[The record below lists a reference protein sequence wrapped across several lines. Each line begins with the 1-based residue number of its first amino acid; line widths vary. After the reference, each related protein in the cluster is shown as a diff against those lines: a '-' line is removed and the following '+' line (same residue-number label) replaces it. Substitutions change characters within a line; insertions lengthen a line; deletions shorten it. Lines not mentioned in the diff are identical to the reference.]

1 VTRPVT
7 RLVIADDHPAFRAG
21 LRVLLEDS
29 GLDVVAEAA
38 DGPSAVEAVLETR
51 PDVALLD
58 LQMPGLTGVEVTKR
72 LAEVAPSTRVLVLT
86 MIEADETV
94 LAAIR
99 AGAWGYL
106 LKGAGQEE
114 IERAVRSVADGQ
126 VVYGAGV
133 AERVRSFFT
142 AHAGAVV
149 PPLPQLSD
157 REREVLRLVAEGRVN
172 ADIARRLYLSEKT
185 VRNHVSSIFTKLGV
199 TDRAQAVARARDAGL
214 GGPGNDRTG

>member
-1 VTRPVT
+1 MIRVV
-7 RLVIADDHPAFRAG
+7 LADDHPAFRAG
-21 LRVLLEDS
+21 LRLLLQDS

-38 DGPSAVEAVLETR
+38 DGPAAVDAVVQHR

-58 LQMPGLTGVEVTKR
+58 LQMPGLTGVEVTRR
-72 LAEVAPSTRVLVLT
+72 LQEVAPGTRVLVLT

-126 VVYGAGV
+126 VVYGSGV
-133 AERVRSFFT
+133 AERVMALFAVRS
-142 AHAGAVV
+142 AAVG
-149 PPLPQLSD
+149 PFPQLSE
-157 REREVLRLVAEGRVN
+157 REREVLSFVAEGRGN
-172 ADIARRLYLSEKT
+172 ADIARRLFLSEKT
-185 VRNHVSSIFTKLGV
+185 VRNHVSSIFGKLGV
-199 TDRAQAVARARDAGL
+199 TDRAGAVARARDAGI
-214 GGPGNDRTG
+214 GG

>member
-1 VTRPVT
+1 MIRV
-7 RLVIADDHPAFRAG
+7 VIADDHPAFRAG
-21 LRVLLEDS
+21 LRVLLQDS

-38 DGPSAVEAVLETR
+38 DGPAAVDAVVEHR

-72 LAEVAPSTRVLVLT
+72 LQEVAPATRVLVLT

-133 AERVRSFFT
+133 AERVMAFFT
-142 AHAGAVV
+142 ARSGAEVG
-149 PPLPQLSD
+149 PFPQLSE
-157 REREVLRLVAEGRVN
+157 REREVLRFIAEGRAN
-172 ADIARRLYLSEKT
+172 TEIARRLFLSEKT

-199 TDRAQAVARARDAGL
+199 TDRAAAVARARDAGL
-214 GGPGNDRTG
+214 GGSHRDHG

>member
-1 VTRPVT
+1 MTRV
-7 RLVIADDHPAFRAG
+7 VIADDHPAFRAG

-38 DGPSAVEAVLETR
+38 DGPSAVEAVLGTR

-72 LAEVAPSTRVLVLT
+72 LAEVAPETRVLVLT

-114 IERAVRSVADGQ
+114 IERAVRGVADGQ

-133 AERVRSFFT
+133 AERVRSFF
-142 AHAGAVV
+142 AARSGAVV
-149 PPLPQLSD
+149 PPLPQLSE
-157 REREVLRLVAEGRVN
+157 REREVLRLAAEGRPN
-172 ADIARRLYLSEKT
+172 AEIARRLYLSEKT
-185 VRNHVSSIFTKLGV
+185 VRNHVSNIFTKLGV

-214 GGPGNDRTG
+214 GGTPAA

>member
-1 VTRPVT
+1 MIRVV
-7 RLVIADDHPAFRAG
+7 LADDHPAFRAG
-21 LRVLLEDS
+21 LRVLLQDS
-29 GLDVVAEAA
+29 GVDVVAEAA
-38 DGPSAVEAVLETR
+38 DGPAAVDAVVATR

-72 LAEVAPSTRVLVLT
+72 LQEVAPETRVLVLT

-133 AERVRSFFT
+133 AERVMAFFSARS
-142 AHAGAVV
+142 GAAVS
-149 PPLPQLSD
+149 PFPQLSE
-157 REREVLRLVAEGRVN
+157 REREVLRLAAEGRPN
-172 ADIARRLYLSEKT
+172 TDIARRLFLSEKT

-199 TDRAQAVARARDAGL
+199 TDRAAAVARARDAGL
-214 GGPGNDRTG
+214 GGPTADGGG

>member
-1 VTRPVT
+1 MIRV
-7 RLVIADDHPAFRAG
+7 VIADDHPAFRAG
-21 LRVLLEDS
+21 LRVLLQDS

-38 DGPSAVEAVLETR
+38 DGPAAVDVVVATR

-72 LAEVAPSTRVLVLT
+72 LREVAPESRVLVLT
-86 MIEADETV
+86 MMEAEETV
-94 LAAIR
+94 LAALR

-126 VVYGAGV
+126 AVYGAGV
-133 AERVRSFFT
+133 AERVMAFFT
-142 AHAGAVV
+142 ARSGAAVG
-149 PPLPQLSD
+149 PFPQLSE
-157 REREVLRLVAEGRVN
+157 REREVLRLAAEGRAN
-172 ADIARRLYLSEKT
+172 ADIARRLFLSEKT
-185 VRNHVSSIFTKLGV
+185 VRNHVSSIFTKLAV

-214 GGPGNDRTG
+214 GG

>member
-1 VTRPVT
+1 MTRV
-7 RLVIADDHPAFRAG
+7 VIADDHPAFRAG
-21 LRVLLEDS
+21 LRLLLQDS

-38 DGPSAVEAVLETR
+38 DGLAAVDAVVATR

-72 LAEVAPSTRVLVLT
+72 LAEVAPETRVLVLT

-133 AERVRSFFT
+133 AERVMAFFT
-142 AHAGAVV
+142 AQSRAAVG
-149 PPLPQLSD
+149 PFPRLSE
-157 REREVLRLVAEGRVN
+157 REREVLRLAAEGRAN
-172 ADIARRLYLSEKT
+172 ADIARRLFLSEKT
-185 VRNHVSSIFTKLGV
+185 VRNHVTSIFAKLGV

-214 GGPGNDRTG
+214 GGETTHS

>member
-1 VTRPVT
+1 MIRVV
-7 RLVIADDHPAFRAG
+7 LADDHPAFRTG
-21 LRVLLEDS
+21 LRMLLQDS

-38 DGPSAVEAVLETR
+38 DGPGVVDVVVATD

-58 LQMPGLTGVEVTKR
+58 LQMPGLTGVEVTR
-72 LAEVAPSTRVLVLT
+72 HLQDVAPRTRVLVLT

-106 LKGAGQEE
+106 LKGAGQAE

-126 VVYGAGV
+126 VVYGTGV
-133 AERVRSFFT
+133 AERVRGFFV
-142 AHAGAVV
+142 AGAGAAVE
-149 PPLPQLSD
+149 PFPQLSE
-157 REREVLRLVAEGRVN
+157 REREVLRLAAEGRAN
-172 ADIARRLYLSEKT
+172 AEIARRLFLSEKT

-199 TDRAQAVARARDAGL
+199 SDRAQAVARARDAGL
-214 GGPGNDRTG
+214 GG

>member
-1 VTRPVT
+1 
-7 RLVIADDHPAFRAG
+7 VIRVVVADDHPAFRAG
-21 LRVLLEDS
+21 LRLLLQDS

-38 DGPSAVEAVLETR
+38 DGVQALAAVEQTR

-72 LAEVAPSTRVLVLT
+72 LHEVAPGTRVLVLT

-114 IERAVRSVADGQ
+114 IERAVRSVASGEA
-126 VVYGAGV
+126 VYGAGI
-133 AERVRSFFT
+133 AERVMAFFAARSG
-142 AHAGAVV
+142 GAL
-149 PPLPQLSD
+149 PPLPELSD
-157 REREVLRLVAEGRVN
+157 REREVLRLAAEGRPN
-172 ADIARRLYLSEKT
+172 AEIARRLFLSEKT

-199 TDRAQAVARARDAGL
+199 TDRASAVARARDAGL
-214 GGPGNDRTG
+214 GS

>member
-1 VTRPVT
+1 MTRV
-7 RLVIADDHPAFRAG
+7 VIADDHPAFRAG
-21 LRVLLEDS
+21 LRLLLQDS

-38 DGPSAVEAVLETR
+38 DGLAAVDAVVATR

-72 LAEVAPSTRVLVLT
+72 LQEVAPGTRVLVLT

-126 VVYGAGV
+126 VVLGGGAGV
-133 AERVRSFFT
+133 
-142 AHAGAVV
+142 
-149 PPLPQLSD
+149 D
-157 REREVLRLVAEGRVN
+157 
-172 ADIARRLYLSEKT
+172 RRLP
-185 VRNHVSSIFTKLGV
+185 R
-199 TDRAQAVARARDAGL
+199 
-214 GGPGNDRTG
+214 P

>member
-1 VTRPVT
+1 MIRVV
-7 RLVIADDHPAFRAG
+7 LADDHPAFRAG
-21 LRVLLEDS
+21 LRLLLQDS

-38 DGPSAVEAVLETR
+38 DGLAAVDAVVATR

-72 LAEVAPSTRVLVLT
+72 LHEVAPETRVLVLT

-133 AERVRSFFT
+133 AERVMAFFSARSSS
-142 AHAGAVV
+142 AVT
-149 PPLPQLSD
+149 PFPQLSE
-157 REREVLRLVAEGRVN
+157 REREVLRLAAEGRAN

-199 TDRAQAVARARDAGL
+199 TDRAAAVARARDAGL
-214 GGPGNDRTG
+214 GG

>member
-1 VTRPVT
+1 MIRV
-7 RLVIADDHPAFRAG
+7 VIADDHPAFRAG
-21 LRVLLEDS
+21 LRMLLQDS
-29 GLDVVAEAA
+29 GVDVVAEVGDGLAA
-38 DGPSAVEAVLETR
+38 VDAAVQTS

-58 LQMPGLTGVEVTKR
+58 LQMPGLTGVEVTRR
-72 LAEVAPSTRVLVLT
+72 LREVAPGTRVLVLT

-114 IERAVRSVADGQ
+114 IERAVRAVAGGQ
-126 VVYGAGV
+126 MVYGAGI
-133 AERVRSFFT
+133 AARVMAYFT
-142 AHAGAVV
+142 AWSGAVL

-157 REREVLRLVAEGRVN
+157 RERQVLTLAAEGRTN
-172 ADIARRLYLSEKT
+172 TDIARRLFLSEKT

-214 GGPGNDRTG
+214 GG

>member
-1 VTRPVT
+1 VTRV
-7 RLVIADDHPAFRAG
+7 VIADDHPAFRAG
-21 LRVLLEDS
+21 LRLLLQDS

-38 DGPSAVEAVLETR
+38 DGPAAVDAVVEHR

-58 LQMPGLTGVEVTKR
+58 LQMPGLTGVEVTRR
-72 LAEVAPSTRVLVLT
+72 LQEVSPDTRVLVLT

-126 VVYGAGV
+126 VVYGSGV
-133 AERVRSFFT
+133 AERVMAFFAARS
-142 AHAGAVV
+142 AVV
-149 PPLPQLSD
+149 GPFPQLSE
-157 REREVLRLVAEGRVN
+157 REREVLSFVAEGRAN
-172 ADIARRLYLSEKT
+172 AEIARRLFLSEKT
-185 VRNHVSSIFTKLGV
+185 VRNHVSSIFAKLGV
-199 TDRAQAVARARDAGL
+199 TDRASAVARARDAGL
-214 GGPGNDRTG
+214 GA

>member
-1 VTRPVT
+1 MIRV
-7 RLVIADDHPAFRAG
+7 VIADDHPAFRAG
-21 LRVLLEDS
+21 LKVLLQDS

-38 DGPSAVEAVLETR
+38 DGLAAVDAVVATR

-58 LQMPGLTGVEVTKR
+58 LQMPGLTGVEVTRR
-72 LAEVAPSTRVLVLT
+72 LQEVAPTTRVLVLT

-114 IERAVRSVADGQ
+114 IERAVRAVADGQ

-133 AERVRSFFT
+133 AERVMAFFAARS
-142 AHAGAVV
+142 GAVLG
-149 PPLPQLSD
+149 PFPQLSE
-157 REREVLRLVAEGRVN
+157 REREVLTLAAQGCGN
-172 ADIARRLYLSEKT
+172 ADIARRLFLSEKT
-185 VRNHVSSIFTKLGV
+185 VRNHVSSIFAKLGV

-214 GGPGNDRTG
+214 GG

>member
-1 VTRPVT
+1 VIRV
-7 RLVIADDHPAFRAG
+7 VIADDHPAFRAG
-21 LRVLLEDS
+21 LRMLLQDS
-29 GLDVVAEAA
+29 GVDVVAEAS
-38 DGPSAVEAVLETR
+38 DGLAVVDAVVETR

-58 LQMPGLTGVEVTKR
+58 LQMPGLTGVEVTRR
-72 LAEVAPSTRVLVLT
+72 LQEVAPGTRVLVLT

-114 IERAVRSVADGQ
+114 IERAVRAVADGQ

-133 AERVRSFFT
+133 AERVMAFFAARSS
-142 AHAGAVV
+142 AVV
-149 PPLPQLSD
+149 GPFPQLSE
-157 REREVLRLVAEGRVN
+157 REREVLTLAAQGCGN
-172 ADIARRLYLSEKT
+172 ADIARRLFLSEKT
-185 VRNHVSSIFTKLGV
+185 VRNHVSSIFAKLGV

-214 GGPGNDRTG
+214 GG

>member
-1 VTRPVT
+1 VIRV
-7 RLVIADDHPAFRAG
+7 VIADDHPAFRAG
-21 LRVLLEDS
+21 LRVLLQDS

-38 DGPSAVEAVLETR
+38 DGPSAVDAVVEAR

-72 LAEVAPSTRVLVLT
+72 LAEVAPETRVLVLT

-114 IERAVRSVADGQ
+114 IERAVRAVADGQ
-126 VVYGAGV
+126 AVYGAGI
-133 AERVRSFFT
+133 AERVRGFF
-142 AHAGAVV
+142 AARSDAVV
-149 PPLPQLSD
+149 PPLPQLSE
-157 REREVLRLVAEGRVN
+157 REREVLRLAAEGRPN
-172 ADIARRLYLSEKT
+172 AEIARRLYLSEKT

-199 TDRAQAVARARDAGL
+199 NDRAQAVARARDAGL
-214 GGPGNDRTG
+214 GAPDA

>member
-1 VTRPVT
+1 MTRPVT

-29 GLDVVAEAA
+29 GLDVVAVAA

-72 LAEVAPSTRVLVLT
+72 LAEVAPETRVLVLT

-114 IERAVRSVADGQ
+114 IERAVRGVADGQ

-133 AERVRSFFT
+133 AERVRSFF
-142 AHAGAVV
+142 AASAGAVV

-157 REREVLRLVAEGRVN
+157 REREVLRLAAEGRPN
-172 ADIARRLYLSEKT
+172 GEIARRLYLSEKT

-214 GGPGNDRTG
+214 GGS

>member
-1 VTRPVT
+1 MT

-21 LRVLLEDS
+21 LRMLLQDS

-38 DGPSAVEAVLETR
+38 DGPSAVDAVLEHS

-58 LQMPGLTGVEVTKR
+58 LQMPGMTGVEVTKR
-72 LAEVAPSTRVLVLT
+72 LAEVAPAVRVLVLT
-86 MIEADETV
+86 MIESDETV
-94 LAAIR
+94 IAAIR

-126 VVYGAGV
+126 SVYGAGV
-133 AERVRSFFT
+133 AERVRGFF
-142 AHAGAVV
+142 AAGSDAVV
-149 PPLPQLSD
+149 PPLPQLSE
-157 REREVLRLVAEGRVN
+157 REREVLRLAAEGRPN

-199 TDRAQAVARARDAGL
+199 NDRAQAVARARDAGL
-214 GGPGNDRTG
+214 GAPGA

>member
-1 VTRPVT
+1 MIRV
-7 RLVIADDHPAFRAG
+7 VIADDHPAFRAG
-21 LRVLLEDS
+21 LKVLLQDS

-38 DGPSAVEAVLETR
+38 DGLAAVDAVVATR

-58 LQMPGLTGVEVTKR
+58 LQMPGLTGVEVTRR
-72 LAEVAPSTRVLVLT
+72 LQEVAPTTRVLVLT

-114 IERAVRSVADGQ
+114 IERAVRAVADGQ

-133 AERVRSFFT
+133 AERVMAFFAARS
-142 AHAGAVV
+142 GAVV
-149 PPLPQLSD
+149 GPFPQLSE
-157 REREVLRLVAEGRVN
+157 REREVLTLAAQGRGN
-172 ADIARRLYLSEKT
+172 ADIARRLFLSEKT
-185 VRNHVSSIFTKLGV
+185 VRNHVSSIFAKLGV

-214 GGPGNDRTG
+214 GG

>member
-1 VTRPVT
+1 MIRV
-7 RLVIADDHPAFRAG
+7 VIADDHPAFRAG
-21 LRVLLEDS
+21 LRVLLQDS
-29 GLDVVAEAA
+29 GVDVVAEAA
-38 DGPSAVEAVLETR
+38 DGPAAVDAVVETR

-72 LAEVAPSTRVLVLT
+72 LSEVAPETRVLVLT

-106 LKGAGQEE
+106 LKGAGQDE

-133 AERVRSFFT
+133 AERVRAFF
-142 AHAGAVV
+142 AARSGAAVG
-149 PPLPQLSD
+149 PFPQLSQ
-157 REREVLRLVAEGRVN
+157 REREVLRFVAEGRAN
-172 ADIARRLYLSEKT
+172 TEIARRLFVSEKT
-185 VRNHVSSIFTKLGV
+185 VRNHVTSIFAKLGV
-199 TDRAQAVARARDAGL
+199 TDRASAVARARDAGL
-214 GGPGNDRTG
+214 GG